1 MTKRKAKRIQ
11 SGIIIAAFVFIASF
25 APVFAIPAHCAPADQ
40 YRPQITREAQFRFGI
55 PAPVPVIA
63 GQIQQE
69 SAWNPLSLSRVGAK
83 GLMQFMPATANWS
96 ETVNHWGVVDPFN
109 PAWAIRAGVW
119 YDRWLY
125 ERVKGDT
132 ECDKWHFAL
141 SAYNGGLGYV
151 YKRQKLSITPTNWQA
166 TGHLNPGITAAN
178 QRENE
183 EYPLRI
189 LFKHQ
194 PKFQSWGHSVCLG

>member
-1 MTKRKAKRIQ
+1 
-11 SGIIIAAFVFIASF
+11 
-25 APVFAIPAHCAPADQ
+25 
-40 YRPQITREAQFRFGI
+40 
-55 PAPVPVIA
+55 
-63 GQIQQE
+63 
-69 SAWNPLSLSRVGAK
+69 
-83 GLMQFMPATANWS
+83 
-96 ETVNHWGVVDPFN
+96 
-109 PAWAIRAGVW
+109 
-119 YDRWLY
+119 
-125 ERVKGDT
+125 
-132 ECDKWHFAL
+132 L